1 MYCTAENLQ
10 MWQFGLIVFA
20 LSHLFRRS
28 LLSNKTAPFIKT
40 RCLLTAACPQ
50 RKLNY
55 RKRCLSAH
63 QGNFFTSLSLSS
75 LSPSLKHTIS
85 SPSPFLPDY
94 YYLLL
99 VQKLHA
105 IIWKATFLIIKL
117 HQRKNSPTTK
127 ESKALLKR
135 FPFLLFYCQNLP
147 FNCSRKKNELIES
160 KRANQS

>member
-1 MYCTAENLQ
+1 MFVDSSLPTKETKLPKKVSECTLGK
-10 MWQFGLIVFA
+10 FF
-20 LSHLFRRS
+20 HF
-28 LLSNKTAPFIKT
+28 PFSF
-40 RCLLTAACPQ
+40 L
-50 RKLNY
+50 
-55 RKRCLSAH
+55 
-63 QGNFFTSLSLSS
+63 SLSLSQAHYLLS
-75 LSPSLKHTIS
+75 LPLS
-85 SPSPFLPDY
+85 SSHFLPDY

-147 FNCSRKKNELIES
+147 FNCSRKKMSKLNQNALISLDEFS
-160 KRANQS
+160 ANQSDMQRTVVCL